1 MTTRSMMKK
10 MVKEETNTSQV
21 YSELTLHCMIMT
33 KRLKKV
39 SKMRNLKRGKTKRR
53 RSKLFILQR
62 KPMTHWWCIC
72 QIFSRKLSVE
82 SMVVSRKSWKPGKQK
97 MVCQKKKSLSN
108 SRMKFMTQVKSKE
121 WVCGRFLLL
130 RKRLIYSCT
139 KELK

>member
-1 MTTRSMMKK
+1 MKK

-62 KPMTHWWCIC
+62 KPMTH
-72 QIFSRKLSVE
+72 
-82 SMVVSRKSWKPGKQK
+82 
-97 MVCQKKKSLSN
+97 
-108 SRMKFMTQVKSKE
+108 
-121 WVCGRFLLL
+121 
-130 RKRLIYSCT
+130 
-139 KELK
+139 